1 MAELIL
7 KLGNEV
13 IRRVAVERDTV
24 TIGRSRD
31 NDLVVE
37 NLSTS
42 RNHARV
48 RRHGDKFVLT
58 DLGSSNGT
66 FVNGVNVTKTEIVD
80 GDVVTVGKH
89 TILFRNPPD
98 HADLHTVELSA
109 MGEATATAP
118 APTAVLAIR
127 SGKLDGKDFI
137 LVKEETILGKNAAC
151 DIVLTDDLFLGKQQA
166 CIRKTGEGYEIRDIG
181 GLHKTKVNGMALKG
195 THKLRSNDSVEIGS
209 VKCVFQLRV
218 PEIKVPKPP
227 KPAKHK
233 GGDSK
238 PAPQDSVGQMFA
250 GIAAEVL
257 GAVVRE
263 EDEPPASPAPD
274 AKHAMESFDD
284 LEMVA
289 AMDNDGAP
297 SAEKAPFSIS
307 MKDLGGEAPP
317 PAGDHDDH
325 PAPAMDAGQI
335 ADHEMPSD
343 PHAPVPQNPELLEK
357 EVAIWE
363 KALGNKSPIIRKQAA
378 ARLKKLTGKDY
389 AY

>member
-13 IRRVAVERDTV
+13 IRRLTVDKDTV

-48 RRHGDKFVLT
+48 RHHGDKFVLT

-89 TILFRNPPD
+89 TIMFRNPPD

-127 SGKLDGKDFI
+127 SGKLEGNDFM
-137 LVKEETILGKNAAC
+137 LVKEETILGKNSSC
-151 DIVLTDDLFLGKQQA
+151 DIVLTDDLFMGKQQTA
-166 CIRKTGEGYEIRDIG
+166 IRKTGDGYEIRDIG

-209 VKCVFQLRV
+209 VKCMFQLRI
-218 PEIKVPKPP
+218 PEVRASKPP
-227 KPAKHK
+227 KGAKQK
-233 GGDSK
+233 SGGSK
-238 PAPQDSVGQMFA
+238 PSSPDSVRSDVRGHRRRGA
-250 GIAAEVL
+250 GSC
-257 GAVVRE
+257 G
-263 EDEPPASPAPD
+263 SQ
-274 AKHAMESFDD
+274 
-284 LEMVA
+284 
-289 AMDNDGAP
+289 G
-297 SAEKAPFSIS
+297 
-307 MKDLGGEAPP
+307 
-317 PAGDHDDH
+317 
-325 PAPAMDAGQI
+325 
-335 ADHEMPSD
+335 
-343 PHAPVPQNPELLEK
+343 
-357 EVAIWE
+357 
-363 KALGNKSPIIRKQAA
+363 
-378 ARLKKLTGKDY
+378 
-389 AY
+389 